1 MQPTA
6 PTLEDY
12 RLLKNSPAWQQ
23 ALADFSRRAVSEP
36 CPFPNASAGESA
48 LWRLALQSELADLG
62 RYIDERIK
70 VLEKELEPAGK
81 R

>member
-1 MQPTA
+1 M
-6 PTLEDY
+6 
-12 RLLKNSPAWQQ
+12 
-23 ALADFSRRAVSEP
+23 SEP